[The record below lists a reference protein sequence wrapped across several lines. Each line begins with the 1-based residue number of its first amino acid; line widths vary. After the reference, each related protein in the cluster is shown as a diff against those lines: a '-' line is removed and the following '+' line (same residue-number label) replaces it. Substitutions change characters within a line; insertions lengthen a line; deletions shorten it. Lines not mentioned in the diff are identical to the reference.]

1 MVSCFISRIS
11 QLSLAEKY
19 NLKLLWGLAVDLYS
33 PMCVDIGI
41 MINDGILSPFV
52 WLNCLFDE
60 QKASQIRGCLCFQT
74 VASPARPETSLWSLA
89 RCAGSGRGYGKVLTG
104 QWPVINGH
112 TDTSI
117 ITHRPGQNKENQH
130 PFYHKI
136 LQFSIYLM
144 SNLEVF
150 LTFRWIYWKIIF
162 WHWANAVTFLSMINM
177 LFIFRDQCVK

>member
-1 MVSCFISRIS
+1 MGSFFSLRIS
-11 QLSLAEKY
+11 QLSWIEKY

-74 VASPARPETSLWSLA
+74 VASPARPETSLWSGT
-89 RCAGSGRGYGKVLTG
+89 RCALGSGRGYGKVLTG

-136 LQFSIYLM
+136 LQFSIYLLVILRSSWLFAGYIETLFFDIEQM
-144 SNLEVF
+144 L
-150 LTFRWIYWKIIF
+150 
-162 WHWANAVTFLSMINM
+162 WHFYQW
-177 LFIFRDQCVK
+177 